1 MNTRLHVVVDREDEQ
16 IVQDVK
22 NALNLLCPAFSF
34 SPSREQPSLCH
45 CLDFFGTAVLT
56 EQEIESLL
64 DVLNNDWDGE
74 MDDCCAYG
82 FNTKMFHPHV
92 YYIQFQIL

>member
-45 CLDFFGTAVLT
+45 CLEFFGTAVLT

-64 DVLNNDWDGE
+64 RKCFIL
-74 MDDCCAYG
+74 MFTI
-82 FNTKMFHPHV
+82 FNFK
-92 YYIQFQIL
+92 YYRKGAHFRAPFFVVSLRH